1 MSNPRPAD
9 DLDRQLDGLEQ
20 RLPPRAGRFLRWLRK
35 PSSAWVRFPLALLLM
50 VGGVI
55 GFLPILGFWMLP
67 LGLILIAQDI
77 PPLRPPIARLIAW
90 AERKWAGRQTPAKP

>member
-1 MSNPRPAD
+1 MIEHRPPD

-20 RLPPRAGRFLRWLRK
+20 HLPRWASNCLHWIRK
-35 PSSAWVRFPLALLLM
+35 SSFWVRLPLALLL
-50 VGGVI
+50 VVCGI
-55 GFLPILGFWMLP
+55 FGFLPILGFWMVP
-67 LGLILIAQDI
+67 LGLVLMAQDI